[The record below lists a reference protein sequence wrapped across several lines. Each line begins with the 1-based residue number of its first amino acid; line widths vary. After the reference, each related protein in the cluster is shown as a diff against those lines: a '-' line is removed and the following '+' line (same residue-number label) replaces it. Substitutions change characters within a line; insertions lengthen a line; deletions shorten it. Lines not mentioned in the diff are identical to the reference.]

1 MFISGYYLNN
11 IIFHIIKQ
19 VPLVQNLS
27 YYHFSHYASGGP
39 IVSRLSVLQSE
50 WNFEPKDKHDHCLKE
65 LLETEA
71 NYVDVLNMLRRNFIR
86 KISKMKD
93 TDKKLIFMN
102 IRELGEIHGAF
113 YTGLVECVTKKS
125 HKRIGEIFVEFK
137 EKFLKYGEYCS
148 DLPKAQELLGTLY
161 DKDEDVRKEIE
172 ECEENANE
180 GRFRLR
186 DLLAVP
192 MQRILKYHLL
202 LGSLCGSESNT
213 DCYLRQA
220 YEAML
225 DVSSYINEVKRDS
238 EHLQGIPLLYSLNNL
253 LFIFNIPLSELFG
266 NSTCS
271 TFFSDISHSNKYY
284 RLEYASW
291 G

>member
-1 MFISGYYLNN
+1 MVN
-11 IIFHIIKQ
+11 ITYF
-19 VPLVQNLS
+19 
-27 YYHFSHYASGGP
+27 HFSHYTPGEQIP
-39 IVSRLSVLQSE
+39 SRLSVLQSE
-50 WNFEPKDKHDHCLKE
+50 WNFEPKDKYGHCLKE

-93 TDKKLIFMN
+93 NDKKTIFMN
-102 IRELGEIHGAF
+102 VRELGEIHGAF
-113 YTGLVECVTKKS
+113 FTGLKESVTGKTHKS
-125 HKRIGEIFVEFK
+125 IGEVFLTFK

-148 DLPKAQELLGTLY
+148 DLPKSQELLGNLY
-161 DKDEDVRKEIE
+161 DKDEEVRKEIE
-172 ECEENANE
+172 ECEESAND

-202 LGSLCGSESNT
+202 LSSLSGSESKA
-213 DCYLRQA
+213 DLYLHQA

-238 EHLQGIPLLYSLNNL
+238 EHLQGETPFILYYLGL
-253 LFIFNIPLSELFG
+253 ILPYI
-266 NSTCS
+266 
-271 TFFSDISHSNKYY
+271 
-284 RLEYASW
+284 
-291 G
+291 